1 MMIVD
6 AVPIPDAFS
15 AIIEYTFTIPL
26 TANLKA
32 TTVIMDNMMNGNAK
46 LISEILPTMA
56 SKLNAICPM
65 VFEAVLISFS
75 LLAIIEYIFKM
86 PLIANFKA
94 TTAISDNITNGND
107 TLISEILPM
116 IKSKLE
122 DICLNATAD

>member
-1 MMIVD
+1 MILD
-6 AVPIPDAFS
+6 AAPIPDEFS

-26 TANLKA
+26 TANFKA
-32 TTVIMDNMMNGNAK
+32 TTVIMDNMTNGNAK
-46 LISEILPTMA
+46 LISATLPTIV

-65 VFEAVLISFS
+65 VFEAALISFS
-75 LLAIIEYIFKM
+75 LLAIIEYMFKI

-107 TLISEILPM
+107 KLISEILPI